1 MSDHRLKGDLA
12 VMYKAFLTW
21 KNAQS
26 RYWVVHW
33 SWDTL
38 CYDPGRYCWC
48 VDILPC
54 IGTPKREI
62 NNIIVSSLM
71 GSESTYN
78 VNQCKIFDTSIEAKK
93 FLEDKRNE
101 LRTKRDLF
109 NQP

>member
-1 MSDHRLKGDLA
+1 MSDHRLKGGLA
-12 VMYKAFLTW
+12 VMYKIFLTW

-26 RYWVVHW
+26 RYWLVHW

-54 IGTPKREI
+54 IGTPKQET
-62 NNIIVSSLM
+62 NIIIVRSLM
-71 GSESTYN
+71 GGESTYN
-78 VNQCKIFDTSIEAKK
+78 VNQCKIFDSSKEAKS
-93 FLEDKRNE
+93 FLEAKRKE
-101 LRTKRDLF
+101 LRAKRDLF